1 MAGTNTIDNTM
12 DNTMDNAIDNTI
24 DNTMQVRSIAK
35 LCQDMPRLV
44 ALVHVST
51 AYCHC
56 QEAHIQVTE

>member
-1 MAGTNTIDNTM
+1 
-12 DNTMDNAIDNTI
+12 
-24 DNTMQVRSIAK
+24 MQVRSIAA

-56 QEAHIQVTE
+56 QETHIQVTEEDPLYQLVLQKVPSEGS

>member
-1 MAGTNTIDNTM
+1 
-12 DNTMDNAIDNTI
+12 
-24 DNTMQVRSIAK
+24 MQVRSIAA

-56 QEAHIQVTE
+56 QEEHIQVAEEDPLYQLVLQKVPSEGS

>member
-1 MAGTNTIDNTM
+1 
-12 DNTMDNAIDNTI
+12 
-24 DNTMQVRSIAK
+24 MQVRSIAA

-56 QEAHIQVTE
+56 QEEHIQVTKEDPLYQLS